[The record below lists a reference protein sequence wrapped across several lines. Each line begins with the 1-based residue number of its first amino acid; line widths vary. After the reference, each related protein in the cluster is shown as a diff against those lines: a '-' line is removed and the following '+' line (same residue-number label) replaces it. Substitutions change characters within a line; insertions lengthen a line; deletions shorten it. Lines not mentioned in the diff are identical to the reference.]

1 MTVVCR
7 EVVAEQTWFPS
18 FSPADFP
25 ACLEAAQ
32 KALTLAGQAVIANR
46 GDPQVTKHNY
56 SQTFAQRKT
65 APSKDFGRA
74 CGEAETLAR
83 DKIRLAQECWIS

>member
-1 MTVVCR
+1 MVCR

-32 KALTLAGQAVIANR
+32 KALTLAGQAVAANR
-46 GDPQVTKHNY
+46 GDPQVSKHNY
-56 SQTFAQRKT
+56 PQTFAQRKT

-74 CGEAETLAR
+74 CGEQ
-83 DKIRLAQECWIS
+83 RLSQGTRFALLRSVGSSN